1 MKKRAILSFVVFLLG
16 FTYSQT
22 VSNFS
27 GEDIHGGTHDLFEY
41 LDAGKYVVIKFT
53 QTQ

>member
-1 MKKRAILSFVVFLLG
+1 MKKYTLFLSLL
-16 FTYSQT
+16 FCFSTFSQT
-22 VSNFS
+22 VSNFT
-27 GEDIHGGTHDLFEY
+27 GTDIHGDSHYLFEY